1 MPTHRGDDFIGHVLE
16 IKESPDDEFATIG
29 PMHPFF
35 RIFLTMLI
43 TSVVA
48 AVFLN
53 LLFRDGD
60 ETDRALERFA
70 QPSFF
75 DRGRGKFGFF
85 MAVVGGTA
93 VGSFKGLPLLWEYVR
108 SHFLR

>member
-1 MPTHRGDDFIGHVLE
+1 
-16 IKESPDDEFATIG
+16 
-29 PMHPFF
+29 MHPFF
-35 RIFLTMLI
+35 RIFFTMLI

-60 ETDRALERFA
+60 ETDREMERFT

-75 DRGRGKFGFF
+75 DSRWRRGKFGFF
-85 MAVVGGTA
+85 LAVVAGAA
-93 VGSFKGLPLLWEYVR
+93 VGSFKGLPLLWDYVR
-108 SHFLR
+108 SLLSHS

>member
-1 MPTHRGDDFIGHVLE
+1 
-16 IKESPDDEFATIG
+16 
-29 PMHPFF
+29 MHPFF
-35 RIFLTMLI
+35 RIFFTMLI

-60 ETDRALERFA
+60 ETDRELERFTRN
-70 QPSFF
+70 SFF
-75 DRGRGKFGFF
+75 DWGWHRGKFGFF
-85 MAVVGGTA
+85 MAVVGGAA